1 MGILDI
7 LNQYANPAAAPHAE
21 TETHFDE
28 VAQQASPKDLSAGLS
43 SAFRSDATPDFGD
56 MVGNLFG
63 RSDPQQRAGMLN
75 QLIQGVGP
83 GVLAGLSGGAL
94 GRILG
99 GQPGATAPT
108 VTPAQASQVSEDD
121 VRAIAAGAQQHD
133 DSIVDKVSDF
143 YAQHPTLVK
152 SLGAAALAMVL
163 NGMRKR

>member
-7 LNQYANPAAAPHAE
+7 LNQYANPASAPHADA
-21 TETHFDE
+21 ETHFDQ
-28 VAQQASPKDLSAGLS
+28 VAQEASPKDLSNGIS

-75 QLIQGVGP
+75 QLIQGIGP
-83 GVLAGLSGGAL
+83 GALGGLAGGVL

-99 GQPGATAPT
+99 QPTGAAVPT

-121 VRAIAAGAQQHD
+121 VRAIAAGAQKHD